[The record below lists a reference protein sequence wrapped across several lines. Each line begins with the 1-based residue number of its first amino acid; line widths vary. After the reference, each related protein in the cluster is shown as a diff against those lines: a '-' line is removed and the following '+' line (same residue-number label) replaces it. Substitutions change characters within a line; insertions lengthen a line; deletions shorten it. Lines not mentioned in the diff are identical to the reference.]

1 MWMVVLAR
9 VPEAGTLMLVAK
21 LELDEVE
28 TWKPAGGVT
37 VIGAVMLAPE
47 MVKLLV
53 DDAVP

>member
-1 MWMVVLAR
+1 MGVLLI
-9 VPEAGTLMLVAK
+9 VPAAPTLMLDSNP
-21 LELDEVE
+21 ELGSIE
-28 TWKPAGGVT
+28 TSKPAGGVT